1 MGLENRKKSGRLN
14 GGSKMVV
21 VGQGGFTQIKPVSQS
36 SKGNIPQNDK
46 FALNGGIPPCNLNE
60 GKINLDFRI
69 DNTEITSVF
78 FYSEIDPNYRKN
90 TIFAVAYDPIDTE
103 YKFKYFGING
113 ETIDEPK
120 LNQSPLESFSKLTSF
135 SRINGNRFLISG
147 NLTFENNY
155 GMCVINQFGYIV
167 NTIDFNITDYAAQVK
182 YIHSSVDKDGKFII
196 VGMSDSIEKCVYVY
210 KTQGKVPS
218 FYRQQIYRFNSNG
231 EYDRTFKSVDSKQNE
246 YNSNLFQPQSFS
258 LNGVYV
264 TNQNEYVVY
273 GKFVS
278 YSSKT
283 SNNIIILDTNGFPK
297 FNSFEDYVNNTVS
310 DVVMDYE
317 NNLYVVGS
325 FNEYK
330 SVPCKGIVK
339 IPNVNTPEQQDMTFQ
354 NNLPSFLS
362 GKRINSIS
370 IDSDGGLLITGN
382 FDSRYCKLTNEGKLV
397 ESFGDTYTFT
407 NTPTSLLKS
416 MNKGYFLF
424 STGLKYIDDNQNI
437 YQSIIKL
444 KGC

>member
-1 MGLENRKKSGRLN
+1 
-14 GGSKMVV
+14 
-21 VGQGGFTQIKPVSQS
+21 
-36 SKGNIPQNDK
+36 
-46 FALNGGIPPCNLNE
+46 
-60 GKINLDFRI
+60 
-69 DNTEITSVF
+69 
-78 FYSEIDPNYRKN
+78 
-90 TIFAVAYDPIDTE
+90 
-103 YKFKYFGING
+103 
-113 ETIDEPK
+113 
-120 LNQSPLESFSKLTSF
+120 
-135 SRINGNRFLISG
+135 
-147 NLTFENNY
+147 
-155 GMCVINQFGYIV
+155 
-167 NTIDFNITDYAAQVK
+167 
-182 YIHSSVDKDGKFII
+182 
-196 VGMSDSIEKCVYVY
+196 
-210 KTQGKVPS
+210 
-218 FYRQQIYRFNSNG
+218 
-231 EYDRTFKSVDSKQNE
+231 
-246 YNSNLFQPQSFS
+246 
-258 LNGVYV
+258 VYV

-297 FNSFEDYVNNTVS
+297 FNSFEDYANKTVS
-310 DVVMDYE
+310 DVVMDSD
-317 NNLYVVGS
+317 NNLYVVGI
-325 FNEYK
+325 FTEYK
-330 SVPCKGIVK
+330 GVPCKGIVK
-339 IPNVNTPEQQDMTFQ
+339 ITNVNMPVQDISFQ